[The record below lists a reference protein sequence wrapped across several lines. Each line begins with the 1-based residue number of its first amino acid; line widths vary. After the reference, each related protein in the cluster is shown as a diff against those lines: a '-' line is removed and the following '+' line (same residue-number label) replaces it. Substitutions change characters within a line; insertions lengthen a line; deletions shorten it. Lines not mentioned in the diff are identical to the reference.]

1 MLYRF
6 LPAIPPPMNIT
17 ELKIEE
23 KHNTPEI
30 DFNSVSGELVLKG
43 KSIPENATRFY
54 QPIIDWVKEYTM
66 EAAEQTNL
74 HINLIYFN
82 TSSAIWISKLIKIL
96 STINNREKLLFI
108 HLYFDIEEFDEMVDE
123 DIKEIISPAT
133 DVLHDATVS
142 IGVKI
147 YGTDDDG
154 TILTE

>member
-1 MLYRF
+1 MKI
-6 LPAIPPPMNIT
+6 AD
-17 ELKIEE
+17 LKIDE

-54 QPIIDWVKEYTM
+54 QPVRDWLKEYILDAT
-66 EAAEQTNL
+66 EHTNL

-82 TSSAIWISKLIKIL
+82 TASAIWISKLIKIL
-96 STINNREKLLFI
+96 STINDREKLLFI

-123 DIKEIISPAT
+123 DVKEVISPAT

-147 YGTDDDG
+147 YGTGDDG
-154 TILTE
+154 TILTEKLVLF